1 MKTKAKTSLIATS
14 LACVALSS
22 ALCMTGGAQSALAEQ
37 SDVIS
42 NESLVACEQALTF
55 VKNDLESIVNG
66 YNRVFDSDWAAS
78 EIEYTSTVY
87 ILDAD
92 AYGIYVDLDGDNGYF
107 VMSTDYELFGIQTRG
122 DLDYLRG
129 IDNLY
134 YHSDDGFMY
143 IDGSG
148 RYQQFRQALRQEY
161 TQVESLYNT
170 AIPHSAEDEN
180 GDSTIYEGQAS
191 AGDGKIDPDKIEQYV
206 NERYSG
212 YGLTAR
218 NINLSKKTEDS
229 EAFEYTTQND
239 LSYYLKLY
247 NNSEETGTENNCHL
261 TAMYNLLRD
270 WAKRKHIN
278 VPYSETYDMS
288 NMIMGD
294 VFYNEYGT
302 GTRYSTDKNG
312 SYKWETNTTSL
323 QNIPQL
329 YNTIR
334 GYAISKGYGIET
346 GYDVNKVPATMEYV
360 MRTLYKNKTVI
371 NYTVKP
377 SAVMSSIDSN
387 RACFISIKNSSTYN
401 DHGAAVVGYY
411 QFSKTI
417 KVDDYTT
424 TTLHKYFYLIADG
437 QETTLSVF
445 DPNTSANPTT
455 DFYYLSRC

>member
-22 ALCMTGGAQSALAEQ
+22 ALCMTGGMHSALAEQ
-37 SDVIS
+37 SDVES
-42 NESLVACEQALTF
+42 NENLVACQQVLTF
-55 VKNDLESIVNG
+55 VRNDLESIVNG
-66 YNRVFDSDWAAS
+66 YNRVFDSSWAAS
-78 EIEYTSTVY
+78 DIEYTSTVY
-87 ILDAD
+87 ILDKD
-92 AYGIYVDLDGDNGYF
+92 KYGIYVDLDGDNGCF
-107 VMSTDYELFGIQTRG
+107 VISTDNELFGIQTCG

-134 YHSDDGFMY
+134 YHSDDGFLY
-143 IDGSG
+143 VDGSG
-148 RYQQFRQALRQEY
+148 HYQQFQQALRQEY
-161 TQVESLYNT
+161 KQVDSLYNT
-170 AIPHSAEDEN
+170 ALPYSATDEN
-180 GDSTIYEGQAS
+180 GDSKVYQGQTE
-191 AGDGKIDPDKIEQYV
+191 AGDGKIDPEKIADYV
-206 NERYSG
+206 KERYSG
-212 YGLTAR
+212 YEMTAHNIDLT
-218 NINLSKKTEDS
+218 KTTEDTK
-229 EAFEYTTQND
+229 AFENSTQND

-247 NNSEETGTENNCHL
+247 NKSEKTGTENNCHL

-270 WAKRKHIN
+270 WGSRGHIN

-294 VFYNEYGT
+294 VFYNQYGT
-302 GTRYSTDKNG
+302 GTRYGTDKNG

-334 GYAISKGYGIET
+334 GYAISKGYGVET

-360 MRTLYKNKTVI
+360 MKTLYKNRVVI
-371 NYTVKP
+371 NYAVKP
-377 SAVMSSIDSN
+377 SAVISTIDSN
-387 RACFISIKNSSTYN
+387 RACFVSIKNSSTYN

-424 TTLHKYFYLIADG
+424 TTKHIYFYLIADG
-437 QETTLSVF
+437 QETTLNVF
-445 DPNTSANPTT
+445 DPNTSANPTLG
-455 DFYYLSRC
+455 FYYLSRC